1 MSCFWVNCWIF
12 LSFFG
17 VVEEENIRTF
27 SKSVVNDFL
36 LVQVLNPI
44 QILNQDR
51 GEVHV
56 HSPEVFEQSK
66 TDKIALLCENL
77 VFELGSI
84 QSVIEIGN
92 LVEPVPSSHFIQLA
106 DDPPLGVLLSVLDKE
121 FEEVVVF
128 SQLLVPEGPDN
139 FGDSQ
144 PSVLDLFFL
153 SWNLLFE
160 IFNKIGTFLNLGRWL
175 SKRLIVLWIAH
186 EAQRE
191 HKEYEKGDFPHT
203 SQSDYNDWRVK
214 IFETKN
220 NRSQINLFFSSV
232 P

>member
-1 MSCFWVNCWIF
+1 M
-12 LSFFG
+12 
-17 VVEEENIRTF
+17 
-27 SKSVVNDFL
+27 
-36 LVQVLNPI
+36 
-44 QILNQDR
+44 
-51 GEVHV
+51 
-56 HSPEVFEQSK
+56 FEQSK
-66 TDKIALLCENL
+66 TNKIALLCENL

-153 SWNLLFE
+153 S
-160 IFNKIGTFLNLGRWL
+160 
-175 SKRLIVLWIAH
+175 
-186 EAQRE
+186 
-191 HKEYEKGDFPHT
+191 
-203 SQSDYNDWRVK
+203 
-214 IFETKN
+214 
-220 NRSQINLFFSSV
+220 
-232 P
+232 